1 MSDEMEEDIEG
12 QLEKAGE
19 YIPNAGVIR
28 EFLHSTPLP
37 TKKKAESDEPDI
49 FEPFYDKMVQ
59 RSNLTDVDI
68 LNIDDMIDL
77 VDIYDRMGA
86 TRNRD
91 KWLAKAKSY
100 VTTRGARH
108 GWLTQHL
115 LPALPVLQQQ
125 KKSRRRFI

>member
-1 MSDEMEEDIEG
+1 MEENFEA

-28 EFLHSTPLP
+28 EFLHSTPIP
-37 TKKKAESDEPDI
+37 TKKGKTESDEPDI

-59 RSNLTDVDI
+59 RSNLTDTDI

-86 TRNRD
+86 IRNRD
-91 KWLAKAKSY
+91 KWLAKVKSY
-100 VTTRGARH
+100 VTTRGARN

-115 LPALPVLQQQ
+115 LPALPVLQQ
-125 KKSRRRFI
+125 KKNRGRFR